1 MSNAGKTIVIRRQQS
16 FERYDVL
23 NSLEITINNDQILN
37 IKNKKK
43 KKPWLQAKSNRST
56 ILGAC

>member
-23 NSLEITINNDQILN
+23 NSLEITINNDQKLN
-37 IKNKKK
+37 IKKKE
-43 KKPWLQAKSNRST
+43 PLATS
-56 ILGAC
+56 